1 MGAVR
6 PNVGAMVNSVII
18 LSLRPVRPM
27 RPDAQDGK
35 CIFRDVKATRKESV
49 KVIEVVV
56 LEVLPPLW
64 TNIAMP
70 GRSHHCGRAATPS
83 VSLRLV

>member
-6 PNVGAMVNSVII
+6 PDVGAMVTSVII

-35 CIFRDVKATRKESV
+35 CIFRDVVAVE
-49 KVIEVVV
+49 
-56 LEVLPPLW
+56 
-64 TNIAMP
+64 NIAVA
-70 GRSHHCGRAATPS
+70 STAAVDTA
-83 VSLRLV
+83 VAVGIAVVDFA